1 MKKAIIVG
9 ATSGIGKELAIQ
21 LVNKN
26 YLVGVTGRREDLLAE
41 LKNKYPDNIFYK
53 CFDVSK
59 DNNSDKLD
67 ELTAKLGSLD
77 LLIISSGTGEFNPEL
92 IFEIEKNTL
101 DVNINGFVEIA
112 CWGFNYFKKQG
123 YGHLAGITSIS
134 GLRGSREGL
143 SYSATK
149 SFQIKYLEGLR
160 QNSQHNKLSI
170 TVTDIRPGFV
180 DTKMAKADIKF
191 WVASPAK
198 AAKQILTSIKR
209 KKDIAYIT
217 RRWSIIAFLI
227 RIIPDF
233 IYKQL

>member
-26 YLVGVTGRREDLLAE
+26 YLVGVTGRRENLLSDI
-41 LKNKYPDNIFYK
+41 KNKYPDNIFYK

-67 ELTAKLGSLD
+67 EFTAKLGSLD

-101 DVNINGFVEIA
+101 DVNINGFAEIA

-134 GLRGSREGL
+134 GLRGS
-143 SYSATK
+143 
-149 SFQIKYLEGLR
+149 
-160 QNSQHNKLSI
+160 
-170 TVTDIRPGFV
+170 
-180 DTKMAKADIKF
+180 
-191 WVASPAK
+191 
-198 AAKQILTSIKR
+198 
-209 KKDIAYIT
+209 
-217 RRWSIIAFLI
+217 
-227 RIIPDF
+227 
-233 IYKQL
+233 